1 MKTVCLDTNA
11 YSLFRQGDAAIVKKI
26 LSYDRILMPAV
37 VLGELQSGF
46 YGGRKLTQN
55 QSNLQAFLASESV
68 AVVGVNQRTA
78 LIYGQITQQLR
89 TIGKPIPTNDI
100 WIAAIAQ
107 EQRAPLL
114 TKDKHFSIIEGLTL
128 A

>member
-11 YSLFRQGDAAIVKKI
+11 YSLFKQGNAQIIKKI
-26 LSYDRILMPAV
+26 THYDRVLMPVV

-46 YGGRKLTQN
+46 YGGTKLAQN
-55 QSNLQAFLASESV
+55 QAELQAFLASESV
-68 AVVGVNQRTA
+68 AIVAVNQRTS
-78 LIYGQITQQLR
+78 LLYGQIVQQLR
-89 TIGKPIPTNDI
+89 LLGKPIPTNDM

-114 TKDKHFSIIEGLTL
+114 TMDAHFSIINGLDL
-128 A
+128 V

>member
-11 YSLFRQGDAAIVKKI
+11 YSLFRQGHAAIVKKI
-26 LSYDRILMPAV
+26 VSFDRVLMPVV

-46 YGGRKLTQN
+46 YGGSKLVQN
-55 QSNLQAFLASESV
+55 QNALQAFLASESV
-68 AVVGVNQRTA
+68 AVVAVNQRTTV
-78 LIYGQITQQLR
+78 LYGQITQQLR

-114 TKDKHFSIIEGLTL
+114 TMDAHFSIIDGLAL
-128 A
+128 V

>member
-11 YSLFRQGDAAIVKKI
+11 YSLFRQGNSAIVKKI
-26 LSYDRILMPAV
+26 VSYDRVLMPVV

-46 YGGRKLTQN
+46 YGGSKLAEN
-55 QSNLQAFLASESV
+55 QSALQAFLASESV
-68 AVVGVNQRTA
+68 AVVAISQRTT
-78 LIYGQITQQLR
+78 LLYGQITQQLR
-89 TIGKPIPTNDI
+89 AIGKPIPTNDI

-114 TKDKHFSIIEGLTL
+114 TKDAHFSIIDGLTL

>member
-11 YSLFRQGDAAIVKKI
+11 YSLFRQGNSAIIKKI
-26 LSYDRILMPAV
+26 VSYDRVLMPVV

-46 YGGRKLTQN
+46 YGGSKLAEN
-55 QSNLQAFLASESV
+55 QSALQAFLASESV
-68 AVVGVNQRTA
+68 AVVAISQRTT
-78 LIYGQITQQLR
+78 LLYGQITQQLR
-89 TIGKPIPTNDI
+89 VIGKPIPTNDI

-114 TKDKHFSIIEGLTL
+114 TKDAHFSIIDGLTL